1 MIMFS
6 FFRKNKKKIQE
17 ENQKYLQEIGHLA
30 SELKQQA
37 QDTECQEKLDKI
49 KELSNK
55 VKP

>member
-1 MIMFS
+1 MFS